1 MNLLL
6 KLLIFA
12 IGAVILMPVNLK
24 SQTLASPIAP
34 ERIIYY
40 GQLGLVF
47 GLGQNFQSGKYYV
60 ACDDCIFEDGVKFGY
75 TIGLNYEYKLTD
87 MLNIGIMGLFDDYG
101 LRNSYVENERVQV
114 RSTDGSYNETIT
126 IPFRH
131 TAESDFTMISFMP
144 HIKFFPTKF
153 LFINLGLNLGI
164 QSSANIKHEKEL
176 LRTTAKLSNGAVVD
190 VKIEGTD
197 ATSVVIEDNRFPL
210 LNMPQMSLVPMVGF
224 HFDIKDRFYLRP
236 FFMYR
241 IPLTNFSD
249 RGEDFMISTWRLM
262 FEASLKL

>member
-12 IGAVILMPVNLK
+12 MGALMMVPAHLK
-24 SQTLASPIAP
+24 AQTLASPIAP

-47 GLGQNFQSGKYYV
+47 GFGQNFQSGKYYV
-60 ACDDCIFEDGVKFGY
+60 ACDGCIFDDGVKFGF
-75 TIGLNYEYKLTD
+75 TIGLNYEYKIAD

-101 LRNSYVENERVQV
+101 LRNSYVENERIQV
-114 RSTDGSYNETIT
+114 RSTDGSYNEIIT

-131 TAESDFTMISFMP
+131 SAEADFTMISLMP
-144 HIKFFPTKF
+144 HIKFYPAEF
-153 LFINLGLNLGI
+153 LFLNLGLSFGV
-164 QSSANIKHEKEL
+164 QGSANIKHEKEL

-190 VKIEGTD
+190 VTIEGTN
-197 ATSVVIEDNRFPL
+197 ATSVVIEESRFPQ
-210 LNMPQMSLVPMVGF
+210 LNMPQISVVPMLGL
-224 HFDIKDRFYLRP
+224 HFDIKEKIYLRP

-249 RGEDFMISTWRLM
+249 RGEDFMINSWRLM
-262 FEASLKL
+262 FEASIKL